1 MPGYSSAGVEILHI
15 LSISV
20 STLNEVVT
28 YIKYIHSISDKF
40 NVYAKHMYT
49 IFMILSELK

>member
-20 STLNEVVT
+20 STINEVVT
-28 YIKYIHSISDKF
+28 YIEYIRSISDKF

>member
-1 MPGYSSAGVEILHI
+1 MPGYNSAGVEILHI

-28 YIKYIHSISDKF
+28 YIEYIHSISDKF

-49 IFMILSELK
+49 IFMISSELK

>member
-28 YIKYIHSISDKF
+28 YIEYIHSILDKF

-49 IFMILSELK
+49 YFMILSELE